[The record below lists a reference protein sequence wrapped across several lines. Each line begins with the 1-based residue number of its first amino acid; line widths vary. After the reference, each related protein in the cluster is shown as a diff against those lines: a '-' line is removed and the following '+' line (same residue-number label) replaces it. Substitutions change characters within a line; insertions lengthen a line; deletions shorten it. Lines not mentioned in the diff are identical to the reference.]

1 MAQAN
6 ERKAV
11 GESDSLAVFRIRPII
26 STVMLVKTGIQCR
39 EIPGF
44 RVAPHPS
51 PGVMLPAAVKQPLLR
66 HLQAVKRQH
75 HQELD
80 KRLGRVALPNALE
93 RKYPNAGN

>member
-1 MAQAN
+1 M
-6 ERKAV
+6 
-11 GESDSLAVFRIRPII
+11 P
-26 STVMLVKTGIQCR
+26 VKTGIQCL
-39 EIPGF
+39 EIPWIPG
-44 RVAPHPS
+44 RPNPS

-75 HQELD
+75 DQDLD